1 MKKKVIIVMVTV
13 FFLMAFIISNQDKLE
28 IASVFQEDSPKQG
41 YILDVSKEDF
51 TNLNMRTILNKYSI
65 EIKRVYPL
73 NKLTLIDSKIT
84 KELTKFYY
92 YSDKSLY
99 EQYHHILTKY
109 GLYQDLERFML
120 QGFKIKGLVIK
131 VTSQN
136 LSKLKQTYPKIEV
149 LNSEDE
155 LLDINN

>member
-13 FFLMAFIISNQDKLE
+13 FFLMVFIISNQDKLE
-28 IASVFQEDSPKQG
+28 AASVFKEDAPKQG

-99 EQYHHILTKY
+99 EQYHCILTKY
-109 GLYQDLERFML
+109 GLYQDLERFMS
-120 QGFKIKGLVIK
+120 QGFKIKGLVVK

-136 LSKLKQTYPKIEV
+136 LSKLKQTYPKIKV